1 MLKMFAPSASTP
13 PSANRKHCTINTV
26 VSTTIAALGPSKAA
40 TSTPP
45 TRCPDVPPATG
56 KLTIC
61 AANRNA
67 AASPSNGTRRGG
79 SLRRT
84 WRNASPTPAAESRA
98 VVSGGLPINEPIRYV
113 HDDTLPP
120 VSQYQPRVSTARCAP
135 SCLSRCLTLND
146 TVGGSKAERKAI
158 RCLTAERHRRESGVH
173 ATKDRTKRRT

>member
-1 MLKMFAPSASTP
+1 MAMLNTFAPSASTP

-26 VSTTIAALGPSKAA
+26 VSTTMAALGPSKAA

-79 SLRRT
+79 SLPPDLPQRQPHARR
-84 WRNASPTPAAESRA
+84 RKQRGGG
-98 VVSGGLPINEPIRYV
+98 GGLPVNEPVRYV
-113 HDDTLPP
+113 HDDTPAQSLSTPAA
-120 VSQYQPRVSTARCAP
+120 VSTVRCTTRAVAMP
-135 SCLSRCLTLND
+135 
-146 TVGGSKAERKAI
+146 A
-158 RCLTAERHRRESGVH
+158 
-173 ATKDRTKRRT
+173 